1 MSAPTR
7 TESSETTTS
16 KPHLHGLDVLRLL
29 AAMLVFL
36 QHTLS
41 CSGHDEW
48 IDFAGF
54 RIGRIGT
61 AIFFMLGGFLAATS
75 RRPAVQW
82 FFDRL
87 RSLLPT
93 FWVVTGI
100 GFVLA
105 AIGGRKEFDAWQVLC
120 QFSGLGYFTHGERLI
135 NIATWFMSPL
145 ILLYA
150 TVAVVKLKPCRWLS
164 SIITLVLLIVATR
177 TEESYATIYCH
188 GVVFFLTYSVCT
200 YWPKLSRNMTPTFP
214 LGLIALSMI
223 QPEFRYGAAASILL
237 TVFMRIQSPSRI
249 ACSFSRIAYEWFLV
263 HGICL
268 SIAMR
273 VTQSP
278 VRLGLLGAIL
288 SLFVA
293 TGLRC
298 CFAALSRFRQHWI
311 AGIADETL
319 HPDPAALGS
328 PAM

>member
-1 MSAPTR
+1 MCHNT
-7 TESSETTTS
+7 
-16 KPHLHGLDVLRLL
+16 LVNLL
-29 AAMLVFL
+29 
-36 QHTLS
+36 
-41 CSGHDEW
+41 
-48 IDFAGF
+48 
-54 RIGRIGT
+54 
-61 AIFFMLGGFLAATS
+61 FFS
-75 RRPAVQW
+75 RKCHN
-82 FFDRL
+82 FND
-87 RSLLPT
+87 SLLD
-93 FWVVTGI
+93 
-100 GFVLA
+100 
-105 AIGGRKEFDAWQVLC
+105 FD
-120 QFSGLGYFTHGERLI
+120 YF
-135 NIATWFMSPL
+135 
-145 ILLYA
+145 Y
-150 TVAVVKLKPCRWLS
+150 
-164 SIITLVLLIVATR
+164 
-177 TEESYATIYCH
+177 
-188 GVVFFLTYSVCT
+188 
-200 YWPKLSRNMTPTFP
+200 
-214 LGLIALSMI
+214 MI